1 MAEHRYSVDYAKLG
15 TSACK
20 KCKAKIAK
28 GEIRIAKLTPSPF
41 SEGDMMKIYHHVQC
55 IFDSFLHARATT
67 KIIESSTDLDGWLN
81 ISPLD
86 REIILE
92 HIKRVQEAK
101 ANKTTTTTKSPT
113 KKPTKSVASPTK
125 KPTKSVAAVIP
136 KPTTVTPIKKPLLPP
151 TASASSANDDDDDDE
166 ITIDNDDIEII
177 DKKKPIEEKEDTI
190 DTKSTTTN
198 EVHISINDDPK
209 HPDNSFRQFRG
220 LCTKIAEISGHLA
233 KTSIVE
239 QFITYGSDGESY
251 KGNLSLLFHLLLPSK
266 GYKSIIYNLKSKQLC
281 KLFSIIFHENVSAM
295 IQKCEECGDVAE
307 TISEFYSSTTHI
319 KPLSKT
325 MLSNYDIDNYLHEL
339 GQVTREQ
346 DQIQLLRKITE
357 KSTVNDLRMFIRLI
371 QKDLKINAGPKH
383 IIDSL
388 GPNAYESFQATNDL
402 KSFIKRY
409 LEHKNS
415 IDNGTQLNKQLSIKI
430 ELMTPVHP
438 MLAEPCKSVD
448 FAFKRCPNGFYAE
461 VKYDGERLQLHKDQT
476 NKFKFF
482 SRSLKPVI
490 EHKIEQ
496 ISQYVLKAFPKG
508 ESLILDGEILLI
520 DRKTRKPLPF
530 GTLGVHKKKEF
541 TEANEAFFI
550 FDCLYY
556 NGQSLLHKTLTERR
570 EILTEHMK
578 PIENRILLSEL
589 KTINKKSDLK
599 HLINFTIA
607 EGLEGLVLKNPD
619 GIYEPNKRHWLK
631 VKKDYLMEGT
641 MADTADL
648 VVLGAYYGTGKK
660 GGLMSVFLLGCYD
673 SKTDQWY
680 TVAKCGSGFDDA
692 TLEKLQIELKPNMT
706 KISKNPN
713 QIPKWLNIS
722 RDLIPDFIV
731 IDPKKSP
738 VWEIT
743 GAEFSK
749 SKQHTANGISI
760 RFPRI
765 TKVRDDKTWK
775 EATNLDYLTVLFE
788 KSKPAKKENDDDEDE
803 ENLFHF
809 GDTNNNNNNNN
820 NNNDNNSPQKPT
832 PSSTPTK
839 RKLLEIESDDEIE
852 IQPKP
857 NKILRKSLPNSLLKL
872 NFPNIFD
879 NQFIYLSSSLPMD
892 EYNNLK
898 RHIEAFGG
906 KVLSPKDSDNDKQL
920 LRITHC
926 VGEKDATFDK
936 IDLIKKKVQT
946 NVTHI
951 SLPTVYVWKCIANKT
966 KL

>member
-1 MAEHRYSVDYAKLG
+1 MTENRYSVDYAKLG

-55 IFDSFLHARATT
+55 MFDTFLHARATT

-92 HIKRVQEAK
+92 QIKRVQEAK
-101 ANKTTTTTKSPT
+101 ANKPATKSPAKKTTKSVT
-113 KKPTKSVASPTK
+113 
-125 KPTKSVAAVIP
+125 AVVP
-136 KPTTVTPIKKPLLPP
+136 KPTVVTPIKKTLPP
-151 TASASSANDDDDDDE
+151 TTSASSANEDDDDNE
-166 ITIDNDDIEII
+166 ITIDNDDIKVI
-177 DKKKPIEEKEDTI
+177 DKKKSVAIKEDTI
-190 DTKSTTTN
+190 DRSTTATTG
-198 EVHISINDDPK
+198 VHIPINDDPK

-220 LCTKIAEISGHLA
+220 LCTKIAETNGHLA

-281 KLFSIIFHENVSAM
+281 KLFSIIFHENVSEM
-295 IQKCEECGDVAE
+295 IQKCEECGDIAE
-307 TISEFYSSTTHI
+307 TIGDFYASTTHV
-319 KPLSKT
+319 KPPPKT
-325 MLSNYDIDNYLHEL
+325 MLSNYDVDNYLHEL
-339 GQVTREQ
+339 GQLTREQ

-402 KSFIKRY
+402 QSFIKRY

-461 VKYDGERLQLHKDQT
+461 IKYDGERLQLHKDQT

-482 SRSLKPVI
+482 SRSLKPVT

-496 ISQYVLKAFPKG
+496 ISQYVSKAFPKG

-520 DRKTRKPLPF
+520 DRKTKKPLPF

-541 TEANEAFFI
+541 SEANEAFFI

-556 NGQSLLHKTLTERR
+556 NGQSLLHKTLKERR
-570 EILTEHMK
+570 EILTEHMA

-589 KTINKKSDLK
+589 KTINKKSELK

-619 GIYEPNKRHWLK
+619 GMYEPNKRHWLK

-673 SKTDQWY
+673 PKTVQWY
-680 TVAKCGSGFDDA
+680 TVAKCGNGFDDA
-692 TLEKLQIELKPNMT
+692 TLEKLQHELKPNMT

-713 QIPKWLNIS
+713 QIPKWLNIN
-722 RDLIPDFIV
+722 RDLVPDFIV

-760 RFPRI
+760 RFPRV

-775 EATNLDYLTVLFE
+775 EATDLDYLTVLFE
-788 KSKPAKKENDDDEDE
+788 KSKPSKKENDDDEDE

-809 GDTNNNNNNNN
+809 GDTNDDNNNNNNN
-820 NNNDNNSPQKPT
+820 NNKNNTSPQKP
-832 PSSTPTK
+832 TPTK
-839 RKLLEIESDDEIE
+839 RKLLEIDSDDDIE
-852 IQPKP
+852 MQPKP
-857 NKILRKSLPNSLLKL
+857 TKIIRKPLPNSLLKL

-879 NQFIYLSSSLPMD
+879 NQYIYLSSSLPMD
-892 EYNNLK
+892 EFNKLK

-906 KVLSPKDSDNDKQL
+906 QVLSPKDTDNEKQL
-920 LRITHC
+920 SRVTHC
-926 VGEKDATFDK
+926 VGEKDAIFDK
-936 IDLIKKKVQT
+936 IDFVKRKVQT